1 MGYESDSTRRYLP
14 SYIEFAD
21 NATHTQAV
29 GILLFYLIAMEDKQ
43 SLLQTVTKETKR
55 RRKKVDPS

>member
-29 GILLFYLIAMEDKQ
+29 VHIVILLDRNGGQTKPSTNGDK
-43 SLLQTVTKETKR
+43 R
-55 RRKKVDPS
+55 N